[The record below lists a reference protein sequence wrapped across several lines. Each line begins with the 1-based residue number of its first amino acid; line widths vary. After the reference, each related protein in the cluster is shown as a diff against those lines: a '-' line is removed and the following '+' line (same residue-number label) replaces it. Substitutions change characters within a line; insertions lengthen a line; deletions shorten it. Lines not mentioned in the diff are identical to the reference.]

1 MLTIEPAKGTTVAM
15 LSQRLH
21 PADAAELVAAGAPP
35 LPALMVGVDMQE
47 LRWRGELVCA
57 FGARDFPG
65 RPGCGI
71 PWMLCTELVDQVP
84 RRAMA
89 RVSLQVMASW
99 RARYSALYNMVHTEN
114 QRAVRFVQ
122 WLGFE
127 VSSQPCGPGDA
138 FRIFEWRRT
147 HV

>member
-1 MLTIEPAKGTTVAM
+1 MLTIEQPKATTVAV
-15 LSQRLH
+15 LAQRLH
-21 PADAAELVAAGAPP
+21 PHDAAELVAAGAPP
-35 LPALMVGVDMQE
+35 LTALMVGIDIQE

-71 PWMLCTELVDQVP
+71 PWMLCTELVDKVP

-89 RVSLQVMASW
+89 RVSLHVMDGW
-99 RARYSALYNMVHTEN
+99 RARYSSLYNMVHAEN
-114 QRAVRFVQ
+114 RRAVRFVQ

-127 VSSQPCGPGDA
+127 VSPQPCGPCDA